1 MLQSMSEERNKALH
15 IVYAH
20 KSLVDFECSKY
31 GISLR
36 SRLYTRF
43 WLTFYSAMTAGT
55 SPT

>member
-36 SRLYTRF
+36 SRLYTI
-43 WLTFYSAMTAGT
+43 LADLL
-55 SPT
+55 